1 MAGRK
6 GLVLGQK
13 AVHAQGLTQAQ
24 VQKLALTPTMRQSL
38 LVLQMSSMDLETY
51 LSEQVMENPLI
62 DLDAFQERS
71 ETTWRVRDEGDDPF
85 GRATEPFTFQDH
97 LKEQIPFFDLE
108 KNVETLCRYMIE
120 CLDARGYLPKPI
132 VERCLEDPRIEPI
145 ARKAI
150 GTLRAMDPVGVGAC
164 GLEECLVLQLKAMG
178 HDYDLTY
185 EIVNGHLDEL
195 ARNQL
200 GSIARACNV
209 RRGDVDASVRVIR
222 RLSPI
227 PSRGFNVLNDA
238 VRVKPEATLI
248 PDERGGVEVVLA
260 SSWSEA
266 IRIDERLASRLD
278 EGATQG
284 TCGKWLEGAKSLKN
298 VLHQRETTV
307 ASVIRAVAAH
317 QVEAVSEG
325 VDAVVPLTMDV
336 IARELGVSEST
347 VSRAVR
353 DKWVL
358 MPCGMVELKSLFSS
372 VAYEQRSNMS
382 SGHISAESVQA
393 RMRELIDCEDPGK
406 PLSDQKLTDIL
417 VSEGVNLSRRVVAKY
432 RSAMGIPVA
441 SVRKAVAAG

>member
-1 MAGRK
+1 MSRAFSRPKIVLIKDEVTYGRQERPCARAEGGPRSGTDPGTGSK
-6 GLVLGQK
+6 TCVNADHEAIASGFADVVDGP
-13 AVHAQGLTQAQ
+13 G
-24 VQKLALTPTMRQSL
+24 
-38 LVLQMSSMDLETY
+38 DY

-71 ETTWRVRDEGDDPF
+71 ETTWRVRDEDDDPF
-85 GRATEPFTFQDH
+85 ARAIEPFTFHDY

-108 KNVETLCRYMIE
+108 KNVETLCRYMID

-284 TCGKWLEGAKSLKN
+284 TCGKWLEGAKSLK
-298 VLHQRETTV
+298 ECA
-307 ASVIRAVAAH
+307 AS
-317 QVEAVSEG
+317 
-325 VDAVVPLTMDV
+325 T
-336 IARELGVSEST
+336 
-347 VSRAVR
+347 
-353 DKWVL
+353 
-358 MPCGMVELKSLFSS
+358 
-372 VAYEQRSNMS
+372 
-382 SGHISAESVQA
+382 
-393 RMRELIDCEDPGK
+393 
-406 PLSDQKLTDIL
+406 
-417 VSEGVNLSRRVVAKY
+417 
-432 RSAMGIPVA
+432 
-441 SVRKAVAAG
+441 